1 MKSDL
6 NLSLSFALL
15 RSANHRM
22 FLMQSL
28 IRAIAVPALMLCIL
42 LCAQSASALPIF
54 ARQTQQNCVACHVGG
69 QYPELTPYGRY
80 FKLTGYTQGDSNAK
94 TNEGIGL
101 PIAMS
106 IQAGQNTM
114 ANNKD
119 SNGNDID
126 NRNGTFSPDQ
136 VSLYA
141 GGRIADNVGL
151 FAQWTCAYDQGNQSD
166 CTFGSD
172 NFDLRYADHNASDKN
187 RDVIWG
193 LSLNNDP
200 GLTDVFN
207 STPSFAF
214 PYQYSASGSG
224 ATPPVLTQ
232 LESYGGGSAVGLNAY
247 VYFNKNYYAE
257 VGSYWASAGPTA
269 ALTFSNS
276 PGAANSTTPLIGANP
291 YFRLAYTTEWGPS
304 NLMVGAFGMNSN
316 IAPSLYDGSGTSTT
330 YTDRGVDAQYQYIS
344 DPHVVS
350 TQFRYVAENISDS
363 TGTYAGPAT
372 LNSYYA
378 KAMYVYRAKYGAGIS
393 YQRVE
398 GSADPYYTQ
407 GLNGGA
413 NYVGVSGLPN
423 TTVWTPAIFWQPLQ
437 NVRITLYKTFFTEYL
452 GGTNNYDGLGRNA
465 SDNNTTYLYAWIAF

>member
-1 MKSDL
+1 
-6 NLSLSFALL
+6 
-15 RSANHRM
+15 
-22 FLMQSL
+22 
-28 IRAIAVPALMLCIL
+28 
-42 LCAQSASALPIF
+42 
-54 ARQTQQNCVACHVGG
+54 VGG

-94 TNEGIGL
+94 TNEGVGL

-119 SNGNDID
+119 STGADID
-126 NRNGTFSPDQ
+126 NRNDTFSPDQ

-151 FAQWTCAYDQGNQSD
+151 FAQWTCAYDRGNQSD

-172 NFDLRYADHNASDKN
+172 NFDLRYADHNIGDDKK
-187 RDVIWG
+187 DLVWG
-193 LSLNNDP
+193 VSLNNNP
-200 GLTDVFN
+200 SLTDVFN
-207 STPSFAF
+207 STPAWAF
-214 PYQYSASGSG
+214 PFQYSASGSG
-224 ATPPVLTQ
+224 SAPPVLTQ
-232 LESYGGGSAVGLNAY
+232 MESYGGGSAAGLNTY

-257 VGSYWASAGPTA
+257 VGAYWASGGPTSV
-269 ALTFSNS
+269 LTFSNNPTS
-276 PGAANSTTPLIGANP
+276 SNSTTPLIGTNP
-291 YFRLAYTTEWGPS
+291 YFRLAYTTEFGPS

-316 IAPSLYDGSGTSTT
+316 IAPGLYDGSGTSTT

-344 DPHVVS
+344 DPHVIS
-350 TQFRYVAENISDS
+350 TQFRYISENISDS
-363 TGTYAGPAT
+363 TGNYAGPAT
-372 LNSYYA
+372 LNTTYV

-398 GSADPYYTQ
+398 GSPDAYYTG
-407 GLNGGA
+407 GLGGGA
-413 NYVGVSGLPN
+413 NYVGVSGTPN

-452 GGTNNYDGLGRNA
+452 GGTDNYDGLGRNA